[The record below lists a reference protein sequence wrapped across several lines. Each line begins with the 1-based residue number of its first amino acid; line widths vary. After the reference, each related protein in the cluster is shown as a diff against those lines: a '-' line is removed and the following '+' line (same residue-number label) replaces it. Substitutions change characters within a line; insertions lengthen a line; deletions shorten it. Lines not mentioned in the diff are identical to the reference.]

1 MVSLV
6 AMALVFAYVCRFL
19 VVSDN
24 SPRNGLSDSVDLSN
38 SSTTADFDFD
48 VNGGKSFLSA
58 DQEWF
63 FEFESKS
70 FWLDF
75 VKRSSVDFDETFTG
89 FAESD
94 GGGGLFSSVDLNVF
108 TVSWG
113 WHDLKDYYQF
123 CKFDLR
129 L

>member
-1 MVSLV
+1 M
-6 AMALVFAYVCRFL
+6 FFL
-19 VVSDN
+19 GNPISCLCELAFK
-24 SPRNGLSDSVDLSN
+24 RSVDLSN

-48 VNGGKSFLSA
+48 VNGGESFLSA
-58 DQEWF
+58 NQKWF

-75 VKRSSVDFDETFTG
+75 VERSSVDFDETFTG

-94 GGGGLFSSVDLNVF
+94 GGGSLFSSVDLDVF

-113 WHDLKDYYQF
+113 WHF
-123 CKFDLR
+123 
-129 L
+129 